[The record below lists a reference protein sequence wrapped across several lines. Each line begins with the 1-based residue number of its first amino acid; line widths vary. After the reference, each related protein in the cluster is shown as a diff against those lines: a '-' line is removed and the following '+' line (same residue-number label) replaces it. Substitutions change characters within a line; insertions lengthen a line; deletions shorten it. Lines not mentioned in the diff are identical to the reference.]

1 MEKTERWEVQSG
13 IGVVI
18 LYWAIREG
26 LFNTVTLSKPLKEV
40 REGALQ
46 VSGRRALWAKG
57 LREDHASKI

>member
-1 MEKTERWEVQSG
+1 MQSG